1 MRLELAAYPVEDV
14 RLGAGTRWRDR
25 ILEVD
30 PDEVLEPVRRDP
42 LVERADLAVARP
54 GESVRI
60 VTIQDIIEPRVKA
73 QGRGV
78 AYPGIVGRPVDT
90 VGAGRTNRLSGFT
103 LMACTPPQ
111 DVQRYGLLSSFRPGT
126 AYGDFLDM
134 SGPGAISPWAETV
147 NLCLLVE
154 PARHLEPDP
163 ANRVVQQATLAVQDR
178 LARATLGETPAEVEV
193 LDLAPRPG
201 LPGFVYIHSIVSPE
215 PIYLDPDST
224 LSSAVYGITR
234 LTQPWFLHPTEV
246 LDGAVCGSFFSGDF
260 YRWFTWPLTNSI
272 VLHMCRRHGIDFN
285 FLGCIMVRTMWEE
298 QRQKELMAN
307 RAALMATTLGAA
319 GAIVTPTLRGQRML
333 DTMAVVRACEEA
345 GVKTVLITEE
355 EDDEDGAAPPLLV
368 TAPEGAGL
376 VSTGDG
382 SAPGPFPPVQ
392 RVIGAG
398 PIGEHWYAE
407 QPPPHGRYGTS
418 HLNDVWG
425 FSRLSC
431 VDY

>member
-1 MRLELAAYPVEDV
+1 MP
-14 RLGAGTRWRDR
+14 
-25 ILEVD
+25 
-30 PDEVLEPVRRDP
+30 
-42 LVERADLAVARP
+42 
-54 GESVRI
+54 
-60 VTIQDIIEPRVKA
+60 
-73 QGRGV
+73 
-78 AYPGIVGRPVDT
+78 
-90 VGAGRTNRLSGFT
+90 
-103 LMACTPPQ
+103 CTPPQ

-134 SGPGAISPWAETV
+134 SGPGAISPWARTI
-147 NLCLLVE
+147 NLCLLIE
-154 PARHLEPDP
+154 PAGHLAPDP
-163 ANRVVQQATLAVQDR
+163 ANRVIQQATLAVQDR
-178 LARATLGETPAEVEV
+178 LAGATLGEPPADVEV

-201 LPGFVYIHSIVSPE
+201 LPGFVYVHSIVSPE
-215 PIYLDPDST
+215 PIYLNPDST
-224 LSSAVYGITR
+224 LSTAVYGVTR
-234 LTQPWFLHPTEV
+234 LTQPWLLDPTEV

-272 VLHMCRRHGIDFN
+272 VLHMCRRHGVDFN

-307 RAALMATTLGAA
+307 RAAHLATTLGAA

-368 TAPEGAGL
+368 TAPEGVGL

-382 SAPGPFPPVQ
+382 SAPGPFPPVE
-392 RVIGAG
+392 RVVGAG
-398 PIGEHWYAE
+398 PIAAHWYGE
-407 QPPPHGRYGTS
+407 QPAPHGRYGTS

-425 FSRLSC
+425 FSRLAC

>member
-1 MRLELAAYPVEDV
+1 MRLELAAYPVDDV
-14 RLGAGTRWRDR
+14 RLGGTTRWREGV
-25 ILEVD
+25 LEVD
-30 PDEVLEPVRRDP
+30 REAIVEMVRRDP
-42 LVERADLAVARP
+42 LVERADLEVARP
-54 GESVRI
+54 GESARI
-60 VTIQDIIEPRVKA
+60 VTIQDIIEPRVKVR
-73 QGRGV
+73 GRGV
-78 AYPGIVGRPVDT
+78 AYPGIVGRPVET
-90 VGAGRTNRLSGFT
+90 VGEGRTNRLAGFT
-103 LMACTPPQ
+103 LMTLTPPQ

-134 SGPGAISPWAETV
+134 SGPGAISPWAATV

-163 ANRVVQQATLAVQDR
+163 ANRVVQQAMLAVQDH
-178 LARATLGETPAEVEV
+178 LARATIGAEPASVEV
-193 LDLAPRPG
+193 LDMTPRPG
-201 LPGFVYIHSIVSPE
+201 LPGVVYIHSVVSPE
-215 PIYLDPDST
+215 PIYLNPDST
-224 LSSAVYGITR
+224 LSTAIYGITR
-234 LTQPWFLHPTEV
+234 LTQPWLLHPTEV
-246 LDGAVCGSFFSGDF
+246 LDGAACGSFFSGDF

-272 VLHMCRRHGIDFN
+272 ALHLCRRHGTDLN

-307 RAALMATTLGAA
+307 RAALLATTLGAA
-319 GAIVTPTLRGQRML
+319 GAVVTPTLRGQRML

-368 TAPEGAGL
+368 TAPDGVGL

-382 SAPGPFPPVQ
+382 SAPGPFPPVA

-425 FSRLSC
+425 FSRLAC

>member
-14 RLGAGTRWRDR
+14 RFGEVTRWRDR
-25 ILEVD
+25 TLTID
-30 PDEVLEPVRRDP
+30 GDEVLEPVRRDP

-54 GESVRI
+54 RESARI

-90 VGAGRTNRLSGFT
+90 VGEGRTNRLSGFT
-103 LMACTPPQ
+103 LMTCTPPQ

-178 LARATLGETPAEVEV
+178 LARATLGETPVQVEV
-193 LDLAPRPG
+193 LDLAPRSDLPG
-201 LPGFVYIHSIVSPE
+201 LVYIHSIVSPE

-224 LSSAVYGITR
+224 LSTAVYGITR

-260 YRWFTWPLTNSI
+260 YRWFTWPLTNSS

-307 RAALMATTLGAA
+307 RAALMVTTLGPPAPSSRRRS
-319 GAIVTPTLRGQRML
+319 GASGCSTRWRWCG
-333 DTMAVVRACEEA
+333 RARRRA
-345 GVKTVLITEE
+345 
-355 EDDEDGAAPPLLV
+355 
-368 TAPEGAGL
+368 
-376 VSTGDG
+376 
-382 SAPGPFPPVQ
+382 
-392 RVIGAG
+392 
-398 PIGEHWYAE
+398 
-407 QPPPHGRYGTS
+407 
-418 HLNDVWG
+418 
-425 FSRLSC
+425 SRSC
-431 VDY
+431 